1 MSEIPIVVRIIA
13 APITCGGAP
22 KDRWRE
28 VADLVARQLATSF
41 GNSVIVEYYNFFD
54 AGCPPLSADAAL
66 PVVLVNGS
74 VLSNGGKV
82 SVPLI
87 RRHIESLRLPV

>member
-1 MSEIPIVVRIIA
+1 MSENPILVQIVA

-28 VADLVARQLATSF
+28 VADLVARQLTTSF
-41 GNSVIVEYYNFFD
+41 GNSVTVEYYNFFD
-54 AGCPPLSADAAL
+54 AGCPALSAGAAL
-66 PVVLVNGS
+66 PVVFVNGR

-82 SVPLI
+82 SVPVI
-87 RRHIESLRLPV
+87 RRYIEALRLPA